1 MRAGEEL
8 VEDCSAT
15 ATPYEPPHAPA
26 HVRRAATVP
35 ASPSPASGGSAAATA
50 APTLDDTDAT
60 TGEPGADDTAAPA
73 SAPATTGGGTTSG
86 PRDPATTE
94 PTSDPAEHPA
104 PSEGLFG
111 PTNRAF
117 TVGIVT
123 VMTMFAFEGI
133 GVATAMPV
141 VARALDGLGSYAWAF
156 NGYVVASLVAMVAA
170 GEWCDRSGPR
180 PALLVGVS
188 LFGAGAVVSGLAWA
202 MPVLVAGRLVQGL
215 GGGMAIVAVYVVIG
229 RQYADDIRPK
239 AFALLAAAWVL
250 PAIVGPV
257 IAGFLTDHVSW
268 RAVFLLVP
276 VLVAPPMLVLAP
288 RLARLGGA
296 LGEAQPRRGR
306 LRLAVVAAAGLALL
320 QEAGT
325 RLGVVGL
332 LLAVVGAALVVP
344 SLDRLLPKGA
354 LRFARGLP
362 TVVMMRGLLAG
373 TFFAGEAFV
382 PLALQTIRGVPTA
395 QAGLILTVGAVGW
408 AVGSQAQGRLYGR
421 VPRAALVQ
429 AGAVL
434 SAVCMLTMPFAMLGE
449 VPWWTAGISWFL
461 GASGMGLCF
470 GAIATLTLELSEPQ
484 DQGVNSAALQVCDSV
499 GSVLFIGIAGAIYA
513 AAVAAGAVTGWTFA
527 EIWLVMGAVAAIGA
541 VLARRIGRPTLA

>member
-1 MRAGEEL
+1 
-8 VEDCSAT
+8 
-15 ATPYEPPHAPA
+15 
-26 HVRRAATVP
+26 
-35 ASPSPASGGSAAATA
+35 
-50 APTLDDTDAT
+50 
-60 TGEPGADDTAAPA
+60 
-73 SAPATTGGGTTSG
+73 
-86 PRDPATTE
+86 
-94 PTSDPAEHPA
+94 
-104 PSEGLFG
+104 
-111 PTNRAF
+111 
-117 TVGIVT
+117 
-123 VMTMFAFEGI
+123 MTMFAFEGI

-141 VARALDGLGSYAWAF
+141 VARALDGLGAYSWAF

-180 PALLVGVS
+180 PALLIGVS
-188 LFGAGAVVSGLAWA
+188 LFGLGAVVAGLAWT

-229 RQYADDIRPK
+229 RQYPDDLRPK

-250 PAIVGPV
+250 PAIIGPV

-268 RAVFLLVP
+268 RAVFLVVP
-276 VLVAPPMLVLAP
+276 VLVLPPMLVLAP
-288 RLARLGGA
+288 RLARLGGS
-296 LGEAQPRRGR
+296 LGDSDTPPRRGR
-306 LRLAVVAAAGLALL
+306 LRLALVAAAGLAML

-325 RLGVVGL
+325 RLGVIGAV
-332 LLAVVGAALVVP
+332 LAVVGLALVIP
-344 SLDRLLPKGA
+344 SLDRLLPRGA

-382 PLALQTIRGVPTA
+382 PLALQTVRGVSTA
-395 QAGLILTVGAVGW
+395 QAGLVLTVGAVGW
-408 AVGSQAQGRLYGR
+408 ALGSQAQGRLYGR

-434 SAVCMLTMPFAMLGE
+434 VALCMLSMPLSMVPS
-449 VPWWTAGISWFL
+449 VPWWVGGISWFV

-499 GSVLFIGIAGAIYA
+499 GSVVLIGAAGAIYA
-513 AAVAAGAVTGWTFA
+513 AAVAADAVTGWTFA
-527 EIWLVMGAVAAIGA
+527 EIWLLMGGVAAVGA
-541 VLARRIGRPTLA
+541 VLATRIGRPTLAPAGT